1 MADPAVW
8 VRNATDADMASI
20 QAIYGHHVQHGLA
33 SFEEVP
39 PSLDEMIAR
48 RDAVVSLDLPYL
60 VAVLDER
67 RLPPGGSA
75 AEGRRGVLD
84 ERGLPPGGSA
94 AEGRR
99 GLIDGRVLGYA
110 YATRYRVRPA
120 YRYTIEDSVYVAD
133 DGVGRGIGSAL
144 LGGLIARCETG
155 PWRQMI
161 AVIGDSGNA
170 ASIRLHRRHGF
181 REVGTFASAGW
192 KLGRWVDSVLMQRAL
207 GAGDTALPG

>member
-1 MADPAVW
+1 MADPAVL
-8 VRNATDADMASI
+8 VRDAGDADMASV
-20 QAIYGHHVQHGLA
+20 QAIYGHHVEHGLA
-33 SFEEVP
+33 SFEEVAP
-39 PSLDEMIAR
+39 TVDEMIAR
-48 RDAVVSLDLPYL
+48 RDAVLSLKLPYL
-60 VAVLDER
+60 VAT
-67 RLPPGGSA
+67 
-75 AEGRRGVLD
+75 
-84 ERGLPPGGSA
+84 
-94 AEGRR
+94 
-99 GLIDGRVLGYA
+99 IDGRVLGYA

-144 LGGLIARCETG
+144 LGGLITRCERG

-181 REVGTFASAGW
+181 REVGTFTAAGW

-207 GAGDTALPG
+207 GTGDTAPPG

>member
-1 MADPAVW
+1 MADPAVL
-8 VRNATDADMASI
+8 VRNATDGDMASV
-20 QAIYGHHVQHGLA
+20 QAIYGHHVEHGLA

-48 RDAVVSLDLPYL
+48 RDAVLSLHLPYL
-60 VAVLDER
+60 VAALD
-67 RLPPGGSA
+67 
-75 AEGRRGVLD
+75 D
-84 ERGLPPGGSA
+84 
-94 AEGRR
+94 
-99 GLIDGRVLGYA
+99 RVLGYA

-133 DGVGRGIGSAL
+133 EGVGRGIGSAL
-144 LGGLIARCETG
+144 LGGLITRCERG

-170 ASIRLHRRHGF
+170 ASIGLHRRHGF
-181 REVGTFASAGW
+181 REVGTFTAAGW

-207 GAGDTALPG
+207 GTGDTAPPG